1 MDPQGCGSCPVRGQC
16 TEAAPERGRPVSIA
30 AEEARQQELRR
41 RVKTKEGRAELRQ
54 RVTGE
59 HGLAHVVARQGDRAR
74 YLGVRKNLYD
84 LRRTLAI
91 GNLETIHRVGYPGLL
106 KQAA

>member
-1 MDPQGCGSCPVRGQC
+1 MREQC
-16 TEAAPERGRPVSIA
+16 TDAAPGRGRTVSIA
-30 AEEARQQELRR
+30 ADEARQQELRR

-54 RVTGE
+54 RVSVE

-84 LRRTLAI
+84 LRRAIAI
-91 GNLETIHRVGYPGLL
+91 GNLETIHRVGYPNLL